1 MACGKGAVLT
11 ASINIDTGGTFTDG
25 YFVRDGSAE
34 RVKVDTTP
42 HDLTECLGSCVA
54 EGARRLGYPSVQALL
69 LDTEVFR
76 FSSTIGTNSI
86 IQRTGPRIGLIVSP
100 GAAAGLYGEGES
112 SLYEFLLRRE
122 LVAEVADPFD
132 GVEIRSVVRKLL
144 VGGARILVVSF
155 AGSED
160 DPLAEEAVKKIVQ
173 SEYPRH
179 YLGAV
184 PCLLASEITPR
195 SGAER
200 RTATV
205 VINAYLHPDMVR
217 FLYKAD
223 EDLRS
228 EGHPHPL
235 LIVHSSGGVAR
246 VAKTRAVE
254 TYNSGPVGGVY
265 GAAAVSA
272 RLGLDHVVTMDVGGT
287 STDVAVVS
295 GAHVPFEAD
304 PRVAGV
310 AVHVP
315 MVRVDAVG
323 GGGGSLAGHV
333 DGMYTVGPESAGA
346 SPGPACYGLGGQRA
360 TATDAEVVLG
370 HLDPDYFLGGRRR
383 LDPVRARSALERVAG
398 GDSVEEAAWQV
409 HRALV
414 KVAADKVAAM
424 IAESGTPPSQFTLLA
439 FGGGGGLYGA
449 EVAEACGVLRVLSL
463 PQSSVFSAFGISG
476 MDLAHVY
483 ELRPGA
489 DLAEQLAAATKRAAL
504 DAAGEGSEPSKLL
517 YRLEIDRS
525 DGSVVEL
532 YDGGSVPAAAT
543 GPEVRALR
551 IRAIV
556 PIPQYET
563 ATHPVEGEDAGK
575 AHKGTRTVWRDGVAA
590 AVAVYDRELLRPGNR
605 VDGLAMVDATD
616 TTILVPKGATLR
628 VDEHLAVHLDL
639 PAS

>member
-1 MACGKGAVLT
+1 MT
-11 ASINIDTGGTFTDG
+11 ATINIDTGGTFTDG
-25 YFVRDGSAE
+25 YFTRDGSAE

-42 HDLTECLGSCVA
+42 HDLTECLANCVA
-54 EGARRLGYPSVQALL
+54 EGARRLGYPNVQALL

-86 IQRTGPRIGLIVSP
+86 IQRTGPRIGLLVSP
-100 GAAAGLYGEGES
+100 GAAERLYGEGDS
-112 SLYEFLLRRE
+112 PLYEFLMRRE

-132 GVEIRSVVRKLL
+132 AGEVRAVVRNLL

-155 AGSED
+155 DGSED
-160 DPLAEEAVKKIVQ
+160 DPQSEEAVKKIVQ
-173 SEYPRH
+173 TEYPRH

-195 SGAER
+195 HGAER
-200 RTATV
+200 RTATA

-246 VAKTRAVE
+246 VAKTRAIE

-272 RLGLDHVVTMDVGGT
+272 RLGLEHLVTMDVGGT
-287 STDVAVVS
+287 STDVAVIS

-323 GGGGSLAGHV
+323 GGGGSLAGHA
-333 DGMYTVGPESAGA
+333 DGTYTVGPESAGA

-360 TATDAEVVLG
+360 TASDAEVVLG
-370 HLDPDYFLGGRRR
+370 HLDPEYFLGGRRR
-383 LDPVRARSALERVAG
+383 LDPARARTALERVAG
-398 GDSVEEAAWQV
+398 SDPVEEAAWHV

-414 KVAADKVAAM
+414 KVAADKVADM
-424 IAESGTPPSQFTLLA
+424 IAESGTSPSEFTLLA

-449 EVAEACGVLRVLSL
+449 EVAEACGVPRVLSL

-483 ELRPGA
+483 ELRPGIE
-489 DLAEQLAAATKRAAL
+489 LAEQLAAATKRAQL
-504 DAAGEGSEPSKLL
+504 DAAGEGSEPSDLS
-517 YRLEIDRS
+517 YRLEIDR
-525 DGSVVEL
+525 DGGSVVEPF
-532 YDGGSVPAAAT
+532 DGTNVPAAAT
-543 GPEVRALR
+543 GSDVRALR
-551 IRAIV
+551 MRATV
-556 PIPQYET
+556 PIPQTEM
-563 ATHPVEGEDAGK
+563 ATYPVEGEDAG
-575 AHKGTRTVWRDGVAA
+575 AAQKGTRTVWRDGAA
-590 AVAVYDRELLRPGNR
+590 ADIPVYDRDLLRPGNR

-628 VDEHLAVHLDL
+628 VDEHLAIHIDL

>member
-1 MACGKGAVLT
+1 MT
-11 ASINIDTGGTFTDG
+11 ATINIDTGGTFTDG
-25 YFVRDGSAE
+25 YFTRDGSAE

-42 HDLTECLGSCVA
+42 HDLTECLANCVA
-54 EGARRLGYPSVQALL
+54 EGARRLGYPNVQALL

-86 IQRTGPRIGLIVSP
+86 IQRTGPRIGLLVSP
-100 GAAAGLYGEGES
+100 GAAERLYGEGDS
-112 SLYEFLLRRE
+112 PLYEFLMRRE

-132 GVEIRSVVRKLL
+132 AGEVRTVVRNLL

-155 AGSED
+155 DGSED
-160 DPLAEEAVKKIVQ
+160 DPQSEEAVKKIVQ
-173 SEYPRH
+173 TEYPRH

-195 SGAER
+195 HGAER
-200 RTATV
+200 RTATA

-246 VAKTRAVE
+246 VAKTRAIE

-272 RLGLDHVVTMDVGGT
+272 RLGLEHLVTMDVGGT
-287 STDVAVVS
+287 STDVAVIS

-323 GGGGSLAGHV
+323 GGGGSLAGHA
-333 DGMYTVGPESAGA
+333 DGTYTVGPESAGA

-360 TATDAEVVLG
+360 TASDAEVVLG
-370 HLDPDYFLGGRRR
+370 HLDPEYFLGGRRR
-383 LDPVRARSALERVAG
+383 LDPARARTALERVAG
-398 GDSVEEAAWQV
+398 SDPVEEAAWHV

-414 KVAADKVAAM
+414 KVAADKVADM
-424 IAESGTPPSQFTLLA
+424 IAESGTSPSEFTLLA

-449 EVAEACGVLRVLSL
+449 EVAEACGVPRVLSL

-483 ELRPGA
+483 ELRPGIE
-489 DLAEQLAAATKRAAL
+489 LAEQLAAATKRAQL
-504 DAAGEGSEPSKLL
+504 DAAGEGSEPSALS
-517 YRLEIDRS
+517 YRLEIDR
-525 DGSVVEL
+525 DGGSVVEPF
-532 YDGGSVPAAAT
+532 DGTNVPAAAT
-543 GPEVRALR
+543 GSDVRALR
-551 IRAIV
+551 MRATV
-556 PIPQYET
+556 PIPQTEM
-563 ATHPVEGEDAGK
+563 ATFPVEGEDAG
-575 AHKGTRTVWRDGVAA
+575 AAQKGTRTVWRDGAA
-590 AVAVYDRELLRPGNR
+590 ADIPVYDRDLLRPGNR

-628 VDEHLAVHLDL
+628 VDEHLAIHIDL